1 MEPQPHQP
9 CKYRIRVFEKN
20 YEVHRDRLYVAVL
33 DFSAGPGLR
42 ATEGQL
48 DALVQA
54 LAYAAGARGPK
65 ALDFYLVV
73 QDWESGDLMC
83 HWPAKTWA
91 ATK

>member
-1 MEPQPHQP
+1 
-9 CKYRIRVFEKN
+9 VFEKN
-20 YEVHRDRLYVAVL
+20 YEVLTNRQYVAVL

-54 LAYAAGARGPK
+54 LSYAAGARGPK
-65 ALDFYLVV
+65 TLDIYLAVH
-73 QDWESGDLMC
+73 DRESGDLVC

-91 ATK
+91 AER